1 MSTGAESDFVW
12 AVRVSKIWKG
22 TIDRTWSFRTQS
34 KGATFSLEDEECKKD
49 DVAQVLEAEG
59 TGEAEKIWLGDGDEF
74 LVF

>member
-22 TIDRTWSFRTQS
+22 ALDRTWSFRTQS
-34 KGATFSLEDEECKKD
+34 KGATFSLEGEERKEE
-49 DVAQVLEAEG
+49 VAQKLESEG
-59 TGEAEKIWLGDGDEF
+59 IGEAKKIWLGDGDEF